1 MNNNNQKNGGF
12 IKNTFLWVLLVIVVV
27 VGINYFFSNN
37 HSNVDKISYSQLMT
51 KLKDNDIK
59 SVTMQPSDSLL
70 TVTGEYKEA
79 KEVETRTPLLGSTTS
94 KVNNFQ
100 AYIIPTDSVVKDI
113 QTLSSTHD
121 VSVNVIQASSS
132 GIWLSLL
139 SPLLTVILM
148 VGIFWLMM
156 GGMGN
161 RGGGGAGN
169 PMSFGK
175 SRAKQQ
181 DGKTTKV
188 RFADVAGSEEEK
200 QELVEVVDF
209 LKNPK
214 KYHDLG
220 ARIPAGVLLEGPPG
234 TGKTLL
240 AKAVAGE
247 AGVPFYSISGSD
259 FVEMFVG
266 VGASRVRDLF
276 ESAKKTAPAII
287 FIDEIDAVG
296 RQRGAGMGG
305 GNDEREQTLN
315 QLLVEMDGFQDT
327 GESIIVIAATNRSD
341 VLDPALLRPGRFD
354 RKVLVGAPDVKGREA
369 VLKVHSRNKKFAP
382 DVDLKIVAQQTPGY
396 VGADLENVLNEAALV
411 AARQD
416 KKVID
421 ASDIDEGMDR
431 AMAGPAKKER
441 LQSVRERAIVAYHE
455 AGHAIVGLV
464 LENGSTVRKV
474 TIVPRGRI
482 GGYMLA
488 LPDEEIMQPTNFH
501 LKDQLA
507 SLMGGRLGEE
517 IVFGVATPGASND
530 IEKATHI
537 ARSMV
542 TEYGMSKK
550 LGMVSY
556 EGDHQVF
563 IGRDYGQTKT
573 YSEATAV
580 MIDDEVRSILS
591 EAYDR
596 AKVAIESHREQHK
609 AIAEALLKYETLDAN
624 QIKSLFE
631 TGEMPN
637 KMVEALEKPEEPKS
651 FEEIIADKNHANDLE
666 VHIFDAD
673 SKAAEE
679 KSPKDENEN
688 KEDETAQ

>member
-1 MNNNNQKNGGF
+1 MQNPNNKNNNKNNRGFVRNGF
-12 IKNTFLWVLLVIVVV
+12 IWIIVAVLIVLGLNYLFNGSSNTGTDKLNYSTVMSTIKGGKVKDLTIQPEDSLVVV
-27 VGINYFFSNN
+27 KG
-37 HSNVDKISYSQLMT
+37 D
-51 KLKDNDIK
+51 
-59 SVTMQPSDSLL
+59 
-70 TVTGEYKEA
+70 YKEA
-79 KEVETRTPLLGSTTS
+79 KKEDNSSSFPLLSGQSQSITGFTS
-94 KVNNFQ
+94 
-100 AYIIPTDSVVKDI
+100 YMIPTDSNITDLQDLAAKHDI
-113 QTLSSTHD
+113 K
-121 VSVNVIQASSS
+121 VNVIQESSS
-132 GIWLSLL
+132 GFWVSLASTIL
-139 SPLLTVILM
+139 PMLLI

-156 GGMGN
+156 GGMGA

-169 PMSFGK
+169 PMSFGR

-181 DGKTTKV
+181 DGKSTKV
-188 RFADVAGSEEEK
+188 RFDDVAGEEEEK
-200 QELVEVVDF
+200 QELIEVVDF

-247 AGVPFYSISGSD
+247 AGVPFFSISGSD

-276 ESAKKTAPAII
+276 ENAKKQAPAIV

-296 RQRGAGMGG
+296 RQRGAGLGG

-315 QLLVEMDGFQDT
+315 QLLVEMDGFAD
-327 GESIIVIAATNRSD
+327 SDVDIIVIAATNRSD

-369 VLKVHSRNKKFAP
+369 ILKVHAKGKPLAA
-382 DVDLKIVAQQTPGY
+382 DVDLKMVAQQTPGY

-411 AARQD
+411 AARRG
-416 KKVID
+416 KTKID
-421 ASDIDEGMDR
+421 ASDIDEGEDR
-431 AMAGPAKKER
+431 ALAGPAKKDRTQSKKER
-441 LQSVRERAIVAYHE
+441 EIVAYHE

-474 TIVPRGRI
+474 TIIPRGRI

-488 LPDEEIMQPTNFH
+488 LPDEEMMNPTNIH

-517 IVFGVATPGASND
+517 IVFGVKTPGASND
-530 IEKATHI
+530 IEQATKI
-537 ARSMV
+537 ARAMV
-542 TEYGMSKK
+542 TEYGMSDK

-573 YSEATAV
+573 YSEETARL
-580 MIDDEVRSILS
+580 IDDEVRNIMN
-591 EAYDR
+591 EAYSR
-596 AKVAIESHREQHK
+596 GRKAIEEHREQHK
-609 AIAEALLKYETLDAN
+609 AIALALLEHETLDAK

-631 TGEMPN
+631 TGKMPEA
-637 KMVEALEKPEEPKS
+637 VE
-651 FEEIIADKNHANDLE
+651 
-666 VHIFDAD
+666 D
-673 SKAAEE
+673 SNE
-679 KSPKDENEN
+679 DENFSQASAVETS
-688 KEDETAQ
+688 EDIQSESEFFSSESQASETSE

>member
-1 MNNNNQKNGGF
+1 M
-12 IKNTFLWVLLVIVVV
+12 
-27 VGINYFFSNN
+27 
-37 HSNVDKISYSQLMT
+37 
-51 KLKDNDIK
+51 
-59 SVTMQPSDSLL
+59 
-70 TVTGEYKEA
+70 
-79 KEVETRTPLLGSTTS
+79 
-94 KVNNFQ
+94 
-100 AYIIPTDSVVKDI
+100 
-113 QTLSSTHD
+113 
-121 VSVNVIQASSS
+121 
-132 GIWLSLL
+132 
-139 SPLLTVILM
+139 
-148 VGIFWLMM
+148 
-156 GGMGN
+156 
-161 RGGGGAGN
+161 
-169 PMSFGK
+169 
-175 SRAKQQ
+175 
-181 DGKTTKV
+181 
-188 RFADVAGSEEEK
+188 
-200 QELVEVVDF
+200 
-209 LKNPK
+209 
-214 KYHDLG
+214 
-220 ARIPAGVLLEGPPG
+220 
-234 TGKTLL
+234 
-240 AKAVAGE
+240 
-247 AGVPFYSISGSD
+247 
-259 FVEMFVG
+259 
-266 VGASRVRDLF
+266 
-276 ESAKKTAPAII
+276 
-287 FIDEIDAVG
+287 
-296 RQRGAGMGG
+296 
-305 GNDEREQTLN
+305 
-315 QLLVEMDGFQDT
+315 
-327 GESIIVIAATNRSD
+327 
-341 VLDPALLRPGRFD
+341 
-354 RKVLVGAPDVKGREA
+354 
-369 VLKVHSRNKKFAP
+369 
-382 DVDLKIVAQQTPGY
+382 
-396 VGADLENVLNEAALV
+396 
-411 AARQD
+411 
-416 KKVID
+416 ID

-679 KSPKDENEN
+679 KNPKDENEN